1 MKGRAL
7 LRQAIAIGIV
17 LDAFVP
23 PAAAAGDWPTRPMTM
38 VVTFAAGGTADP
50 IGRVLAAGLS
60 QVLGQQ
66 VIVENVG
73 GAGGMTGAS
82 RVARATRDGY
92 QFVFGSTGT
101 FAYSQTFYKHPLYNT
116 TTDFAPVAL
125 VAQQPILLVTRKDFP
140 AENLQEFIAYSKANA
155 QKLQYGS
162 PGVGSGNHLA
172 CALLNAAIGVN
183 VTHVPY
189 RGGGPAI
196 HDLIAGRT
204 DYQCPNN
211 VLGMPLVESR
221 AIKAIAVLTRE
232 RSPTAPDLASAH
244 EQGLADFDVS
254 TWFAL
259 ALPKGTPESI
269 VRKLNDATV
278 AAMNSPATQQQMQ
291 KIGGDLVAPGRRSPE
306 YLQTFMA
313 SEVARWAKTI
323 KATGVSED

>member
-1 MKGRAL
+1 MGLGEKGPAL

-23 PAAAAGDWPTRPMTM
+23 RAAAAEDWPTRPMTM

-60 QVLGQQ
+60 QVLRQQ

-82 RVARATRDGY
+82 RVAKATPDGY
-92 QFVFGSTGT
+92 QFVFGTTGT
-101 FAYSQTFYKHPLYNT
+101 FAHSQTLYKRPLYNT
-116 TTDFAPVAL
+116 ATDFAPVAL
-125 VAQQPILLVTRKDFP
+125 VTQQPIVLVTRKDFP
-140 AENLQEFIAYSKANA
+140 AQNLQEFIAYSRANE

-196 HDLIAGRT
+196 QDLIAGRT

-211 VLGMPLVESR
+211 VLAMPLVESR

-232 RSPTAPDLASAH
+232 RSLTVPISTYRPGSRWRYPSARRNRSSASSMMPPSR
-244 EQGLADFDVS
+244 Q
-254 TWFAL
+254 
-259 ALPKGTPESI
+259 
-269 VRKLNDATV
+269 
-278 AAMNSPATQQQMQ
+278 
-291 KIGGDLVAPGRRSPE
+291 
-306 YLQTFMA
+306 
-313 SEVARWAKTI
+313 
-323 KATGVSED
+323 

>member
-23 PAAAAGDWPTRPMTM
+23 LAAAAEDWPTRPMTM

-82 RVARATRDGY
+82 RVARATPDGY
-92 QFVFGSTGT
+92 QFVFGTTGT
-101 FAYSQTFYKHPLYNT
+101 FAHSQTFYKHPLYNT

-125 VAQQPILLVTRKDFP
+125 VTQQPIVLVARKDFP
-140 AENLQEFIAYSKANA
+140 AQNLQEFIAYSKANE
-155 QKLQYGS
+155 QKMQYGS

-196 HDLIAGRT
+196 QDLIAGRT

-211 VLGMPLVESR
+211 VLAMPLIESR
-221 AIKAIAVLTRE
+221 AIKPIAVLTRD
-232 RSPTAPDLASAH
+232 RSPSVPDLASAH

-278 AAMNSPATQQQMQ
+278 AAMNSPATQEQMK
-291 KIGGDLVAPGRRSPE
+291 KIGADLVAPDRRSPE
-306 YLQTFMA
+306 YLQKFFA

-323 KATGVSED
+323 KASGVSVD